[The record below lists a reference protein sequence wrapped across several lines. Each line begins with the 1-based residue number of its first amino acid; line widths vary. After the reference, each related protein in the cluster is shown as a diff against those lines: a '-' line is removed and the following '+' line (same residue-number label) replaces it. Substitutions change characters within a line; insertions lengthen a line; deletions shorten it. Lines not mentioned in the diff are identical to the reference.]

1 AGARP
6 RSPGHLPRLRPPRGQ
21 QLGHRHEHIAA
32 LLQRVD
38 DAGHGGHRPVVEV
51 VQQDAAVAGDLGED
65 AAGDEVG
72 VRGRVVLRGHAPQ
85 DLGEPQVPAD
95 LVHGRVR
102 AALRRPHERGAVAG
116 EPLDRVVGA
125 GELLA
130 YLLRLQVREAAMG
143 PGVVGQLVPL
153 VGHAPDQRRVAVDVL
168 SAHEEERGGDL
179 LLLQDVQQPRGVLAR
194 AGVEG
199 ERHALRLAAVD
210 GAEAGPDV
218 GGAHAARGGRVRP
231 SATPRCHE
239 QGRRRTECGGG
250 PERGRGSL
258 HLPPWNQRPVPRPRR
273 RPRRRRTGRGGR
285 RGGALQPAQAR
296 QTPGAVLRLGTAR
309 AGRPLVPGA
318 GRAHPPRTWTPS
330 ATPSIPPSPAPPPTR
345 AWTTP
350 GTRSA
355 WSTPAAPPSSS
366 PRPCPAWTRPG
377 WSSSRTTSP
386 TPRPPDPPPPTP
398 TARSSSS
405 TAAGRPPPTWPA
417 ATATANWTPS
427 PPRPC
432 PTPSAWSTRN
442 SPSTSASCAAATSTR
457 SWPAPPTAP
466 PATCPACANTST
478 PPATAASAP
487 TASTGP
493 PSPRRAPRTSPGTRT
508 TPTSPPAPRPSWR
521 RSSWTSRTGCTARPA
536 ATPWPW
542 PAVSP

>member
-1 AGARP
+1 
-6 RSPGHLPRLRPPRGQ
+6 
-21 QLGHRHEHIAA
+21 
-32 LLQRVD
+32 
-38 DAGHGGHRPVVEV
+38 
-51 VQQDAAVAGDLGED
+51 
-65 AAGDEVG
+65 
-72 VRGRVVLRGHAPQ
+72 
-85 DLGEPQVPAD
+85 
-95 LVHGRVR
+95 
-102 AALRRPHERGAVAG
+102 
-116 EPLDRVVGA
+116 
-125 GELLA
+125 
-130 YLLRLQVREAAMG
+130 MG

-199 ERHALRLAAVD
+199 ECHALRLAAVD
-210 GAEAGPDV
+210 GAEAGVDV

-239 QGRRRTECGGG
+239 QGRRRTQCGGG

-318 GRAHPPRTWTPS
+318 GRAHPPGPGRRQLLLRSRPR
-330 ATPSIPPSPAPPPTR
+330 PPRRRPGPGRPLGPAPPGVR
-345 AWTTP
+345 
-350 GTRSA
+350 
-355 WSTPAAPPSSS
+355 
-366 PRPCPAWTRPG
+366 
-377 WSSSRTTSP
+377 
-386 TPRPPDPPPPTP
+386 
-398 TARSSSS
+398 
-405 TAAGRPPPTWPA
+405 
-417 ATATANWTPS
+417 
-427 PPRPC
+427 PPRPRV
-432 PTPSAWSTRN
+432 PRRGPAR
-442 SPSTSASCAAATSTR
+442 PGPGPGGLR
-457 SWPAPPTAP
+457 PAPRRPRRVRRTRLPPPRQRGPRPRRPRGGRLPPGRPLPRRQTGHPRHPGPAPLPRPGLRGTHRAPRLPAQQRRVQGHGPRLLRHP